1 MEAVIRPELDIGVD
15 GGAELLAFADAILG
29 KDAALLD
36 EARTR
41 LERRL
46 GPAAVSAAS
55 IIAAEFSMNDRIA
68 NGLGIPMETEV
79 LSAIMDVVNKLGLN
93 KYRSAAN
100 SLK

>member
-1 MEAVIRPELDIGVD
+1 M
-15 GGAELLAFADAILG
+15 LAFADAILG
-29 KDAALLD
+29 KDVAVLD
-36 EARTR
+36 EARTE
-41 LERRL
+41 LARRL

-79 LSAIMDVVNKLGLN
+79 LSAIMDVVNKLGLH